1 MTKSA
6 SFDVIGTCFAFDVPI
21 STIHSR
27 LGPKLV
33 TAAVDPKTLFFSWFY
48 AAQRDFTYVSMTG
61 AYVPIAQVLKLR
73 SDAHAPL
80 SIYPSTPSPTK
91 TWKRS

>member
-33 TAAVDPKTLFFSWFY
+33 TAAVDPKTLLP
-48 AAQRDFTYVSMTG
+48 V
-61 AYVPIAQVLKLR
+61 
-73 SDAHAPL
+73 DAVTDEDL
-80 SIYPSTPSPTK
+80 
-91 TWKRS
+91 

>member
-61 AYVPIAQVLKLR
+61 AYVPIAQVLKSTFRRACAVVDLPV
-73 SDAHAPL
+73 DAVTDEDL
-80 SIYPSTPSPTK
+80 
-91 TWKRS
+91 